1 MNYLDK
7 LKHLHSR
14 SDTGST
20 FEAGSKITWTR
31 ADGSIQTGVVDFL
44 YTDTL
49 GTKWAFCTLQGGT
62 WAAVNLKSVK
72 GGLK

>member
-1 MNYLDK
+1 VIQPGA
-7 LKHLHSR
+7 
-14 SDTGST
+14 T
-20 FEAGSKITWTR
+20 ITWER
-31 ADGSIQTGVVDFL
+31 ADLTVQHGVVDFL

-62 WAAVNLKSVK
+62 WTAVNLKFVK